1 MTRWFRHTSLFLLL
15 VLSVLGCATS
25 PPQEL
30 VNRGDHVG
38 LAHWYHAEAARLRA
52 RADEMRVMGEAYAK
66 LQNRP
71 SPKVTKEELVQHC
84 EQFVQFY
91 TRAAN
96 EAEAL
101 AQFHTDSVGPTR

>member
-1 MTRWFRHTSLFLLL
+1 MAHWLRDTALSLLL
-15 VLSVLGCATS
+15 IASALSCATS

-30 VNRGDHVG
+30 VSRQDHAG

-52 RADEMRVMGEAYAK
+52 RAEDMRVMGEAYAN
-66 LQNRP
+66 LQQRP
-71 SPKVTKEELVQHC
+71 SPKVTKEDLIRHC
-84 EQFVQFY
+84 EDFVQLY

-101 AQFHTDSVGPTR
+101 AKFHADSAQASH